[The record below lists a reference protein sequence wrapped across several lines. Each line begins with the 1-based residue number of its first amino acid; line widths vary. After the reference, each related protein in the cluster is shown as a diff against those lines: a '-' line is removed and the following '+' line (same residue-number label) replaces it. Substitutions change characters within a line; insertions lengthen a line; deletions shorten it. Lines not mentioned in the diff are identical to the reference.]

1 MRQGKG
7 FTGLSLNLQ
16 LSFYIV
22 FIISI
27 LFTFAGFSEFWNMT
41 AVNLVPL
48 REMDG
53 RRLYYTFIAGARKVI
68 EHQVEL
74 NKINVFP
81 VNDGDT
87 GTNLASTIRAVIDSL
102 HPHRSYKITAD
113 RIAETTL
120 VNARGNSGI
129 IFAQFLYGM
138 SSETGDFKTITVK
151 QFAESIKNSIRY
163 IYEAVAN
170 PVEGTM
176 LTVIKDWANYIYE
189 NRLHI
194 SDFNAIFLNSI
205 SVLERSLKET
215 KSKLAVLSRSNVV
228 DAGAKGFVFFVEGIT
243 EFITRRNL
251 KELVQVKAETSVFD
265 KIEEIIPE
273 KVTFRYC
280 TEGLIKDN
288 KITGRELTEI
298 LQRYG
303 DSIVVAGSDKMRRL
317 HVHTNTPAELFSELR
332 ETGTLAFQKV
342 DDMVRQSDV
351 VYNRKWKIALV
362 TDSTCDLS
370 QDLIDKYQINM
381 LPININFGENHYL
394 DKITIKP
401 EQFYNLLEES
411 THNPKSAQ
419 VNEKAFTNLYSHLAS
434 HYDSIIAIHLSEK
447 LSGTFTSS
455 QKAAQAISREFHK
468 KITVLNSRSL
478 SGALG
483 LVILRAAQA
492 IEAGYTH
499 DQIVEMAESW
509 IDNVKVFVSVRDIKY
524 LIRGGRLSAT
534 KGFIA
539 RLLNINPIVSIDES
553 GKAYVFDKAFNQK
566 ANMEKVMGYIARLVN
581 EKKTWNYIVLHANN
595 NTAASWFTCRM
606 EEITSKKP
614 VSVVNISPVI
624 GANTG
629 VGAAA
634 VALLCD

>member
-1 MRQGKG
+1 
-7 FTGLSLNLQ
+7 LN
-16 LSFYIV
+16 
-22 FIISI
+22 
-27 LFTFAGFSEFWNMT
+27 
-41 AVNLVPL
+41 
-48 REMDG
+48 EMDG

-138 SSETGDFKTITVK
+138 SSETGNFKTINVS
-151 QFAESIKNSIRY
+151 QFAESIKNSVRY

-176 LTVIKDWANYIYE
+176 LTVIKDWANYIYD
-189 NRLHI
+189 NRLQF
-194 SDFNAIFLNSI
+194 SDFNEIFLS
-205 SVLERSLKET
+205 SLTVLNKSLIET
-215 KSKLAVLSRSNVV
+215 KSKLTVLTKANVV
-228 DAGAKGFVFFVEGIT
+228 DAGARGFVFFVEGIT
-243 EFITRRNL
+243 EFITHRNL
-251 KELVQVKAETSVFD
+251 KELIQVKAETSVFE
-265 KIEEIIPE
+265 KIEESIPE
-273 KVTFRYC
+273 KVDFRYC
-280 TEGLIKDN
+280 TEALIKNSSIDS
-288 KITGRELTEI
+288 KTLTSI
-298 LQRYG
+298 LEKYG
-303 DSIVVAGSDKMRRL
+303 NSIVVAGSERMRRL
-317 HVHTNTPAELFSELR
+317 HVHTNTPADLFVELR
-332 ETGTLAFQKV
+332 KTGTIAFQKA
-342 DDMVRQSDV
+342 DDMIRQSDV

-362 TDSTCDLS
+362 TDSTCDLAKE
-370 QDLIDKYQINM
+370 LIDEYQINM
-381 LPININFGENHYL
+381 LPININFGDNHYL
-394 DKITIKP
+394 DKITILP
-401 EQFYNLLEES
+401 EQFYSLLEE
-411 THNPKSAQ
+411 NKNFPKSAQ

-434 HYDSIIAIHLSEK
+434 HYDSVIAIHLSDK
-447 LSGTFTSS
+447 LSGTFGSS
-455 QKAAQAISREFHK
+455 RKAAQAISKEFNK
-468 KITVLNSRSL
+468 PISVINSRNL

-483 LVILRAAQA
+483 LIVLKAARA
-492 IEAGYTH
+492 IEEGCSH
-499 DQIVEMAESW
+499 EQVVEIAESSTK
-509 IDNVKVFVSVRDIKY
+509 KVRIFVSVRDIKY

-553 GKAYVFDKAFNQK
+553 GKAIVFDKAFNQK
-566 ANMEKVMGYIARLVN
+566 ANMEKVMGYITKLVY

-595 NTAASWFTCRM
+595 NEAADWYTDRM
-606 EEITSKKP
+606 VELTSKKP

-629 VGAAA
+629 IGAAA